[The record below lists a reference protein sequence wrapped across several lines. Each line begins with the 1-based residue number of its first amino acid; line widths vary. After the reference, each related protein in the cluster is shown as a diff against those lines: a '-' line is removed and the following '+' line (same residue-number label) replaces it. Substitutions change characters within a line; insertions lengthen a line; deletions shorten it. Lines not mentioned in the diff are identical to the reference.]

1 MKSKIINFIL
11 FIILIILI
19 GTIAGFG
26 WIMYQE
32 INSNEL
38 SEIEFKFDGF
48 ATDIIDELT
57 NKNTTQKYDVNNI
70 GSIEGNIY
78 SNINTNTQEVE
89 NITASLN
96 KKFFY
101 NQLNNTQ
108 QIIYNGLEN
117 NKDYLKQG
125 NYKILFGNKFSELLK
140 QENGAEELG
149 DDYQS
154 AIEAFVHDHP
164 EIFYLDV
171 NKMYLN
177 IQTTTKF
184 LKTTYN
190 VYIAPAE
197 GTTYLSEEFANTS
210 QIEKAIME
218 IENAKQEIL
227 QKLQS
232 TDYKNII
239 FIHDYLVDNI
249 EYDSNYTARGTYN
262 IYGALVEHK
271 CVCEG
276 YAKAFK
282 YLLNSAGYDCELL
295 QGIATNSSGKSEN
308 HAWNAVC
315 LKDTWYQVDVT
326 WDDPIIIGN
335 LKRSNSEIKYKYFL
349 KGTNQFN
356 KDHTLYYQF
365 SEKGRTFAYPKLS
378 VTDYK

>member
-1 MKSKIINFIL
+1 MKSKIINLIL
-11 FIILIILI
+11 FIILILLV

-32 INSNEL
+32 INSNES

-57 NKNTTQKYDVNNI
+57 NRNTTKKDDSNNI
-70 GSIEGNIY
+70 GSIEENIY
-78 SNINTNTQEVE
+78 SNISTNNQEVE
-89 NITASLN
+89 QETASLN

-108 QIIYNGLEN
+108 RIIYNGLED

-125 NYKILFGNKFSELLK
+125 DYKISFGNKFSELLK

-177 IQTTTKF
+177 IQTTTKL
-184 LKTTYN
+184 LKTIYN
-190 VYIAPAE
+190 VYISPAE
-197 GTTYLSEEFANTS
+197 GKTYLSDEFASTIE
-210 QIEKAIME
+210 IEKAIIA
-218 IENAKQEIL
+218 IENEKNSIL

-232 TDYKNII
+232 TDYKNIV

-249 EYDSNYTARGTYN
+249 EYDSDYTSKGTYN
-262 IYGALVEHK
+262 IYGALIEHK

-295 QGIATNSSGKSEN
+295 QGVATNSSGKSEN

-315 LKDTWYQVDVT
+315 LNNGWYQVDVT

-335 LKRSNSEIKYKYFL
+335 FRRSNNEIKYKYFF

-365 SEKGRTFAYPKLS
+365 SEKGRTFAYPNLS
-378 VTDYK
+378 ETDYK